1 MMNGKSMLVFGL
13 ASTLALTTV
22 GCGESS
28 APPPPPSG
36 SEKALTQV
44 KGYITTNLD
53 DLLAASTALRD
64 AAPAPDDD
72 GWNSTKDAA
81 AVTSM
86 KASWRKARAAYEHVE
101 GAIAV
106 LFPEL
111 DVSTDQ
117 RYDAFLMDDG
127 PDQNLFDGE
136 GVTGVHAL
144 ERILWADSIRPEV
157 VAFEKELTGYK
168 TAAFP
173 ATKAEAEDFK
183 SKLAA
188 RLVTDVTTMRAQFL
202 PLALDQSAAYRGV
215 IGSIAEQV
223 EKTEKA
229 ATGEEESRYA
239 NETLADMRANL
250 AGGLATVDA
259 FKDLLVAQTGGA
271 DLDTKIRAGMK
282 RLQDAYDAHP
292 GAALP
297 EPPATW
303 SSVMPSAADLT
314 SDFGK
319 LYVLLKMESDEEA
332 EGSTAAIMDAAA
344 TLMGIPVL
352 PP

>member
-1 MMNGKSMLVFGL
+1 MNGKSMLVFGL
-13 ASTLALTTV
+13 ASTLALATM

-28 APPPPPSG
+28 PPPPSG
-36 SEKALTQV
+36 ADKALTQV
-44 KGYITTNLD
+44 KIYITTNLD
-53 DLLAASTALRD
+53 DLVTATTALRD

-72 GWNSTKDAA
+72 GWDSTRDAA
-81 AVTSM
+81 AVSSM
-86 KASWRKARAAYEHVE
+86 KGSWRKARAAYEHIE

-111 DVSTDQ
+111 DVSTDE
-117 RYDAFLMDDG
+117 RYDGFLEAG
-127 PDQNLFDGE
+127 PDQNLFDAE

-144 ERILWADSIRPEV
+144 ERILWSDSIRPEV

-173 ATKAEAEDFK
+173 ANKAEADDFK
-183 SKLAA
+183 NKLAA
-188 RLVTDVTTMRAQFL
+188 RLVTDVSLMRAQFL
-202 PLALDQSAAYRGV
+202 PLALDQAAAYRGV

-259 FKDLLVAQTGGA
+259 FKDLLVAQPSGA
-271 DLDTKIRAGMK
+271 DLDAKIRAGMK
-282 RLQDAYDAHP
+282 RLKDAYDAHP

-303 SSVMPSAADLT
+303 SSVMPSAADLAT
-314 SDFGK
+314 DFGK
-319 LYVLLKMESDEEA
+319 LYALLKQESDEEA